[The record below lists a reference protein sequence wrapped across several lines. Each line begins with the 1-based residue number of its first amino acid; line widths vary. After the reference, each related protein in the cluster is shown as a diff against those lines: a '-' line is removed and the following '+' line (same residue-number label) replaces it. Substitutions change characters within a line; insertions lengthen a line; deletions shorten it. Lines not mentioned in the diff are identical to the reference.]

1 MHPVAFKK
9 AMLEAFLAGASHMY
23 CGCYQMANRQQAREW
38 FENEYGVIEAEDCD
52 CCEEIDENGDT

>member
-23 CGCYQMANRQQAREW
+23 CGCYQMLNRQQAREW
-38 FENEYGVIEAEDCD
+38 FESDFN
-52 CCEEIDENGDT
+52 